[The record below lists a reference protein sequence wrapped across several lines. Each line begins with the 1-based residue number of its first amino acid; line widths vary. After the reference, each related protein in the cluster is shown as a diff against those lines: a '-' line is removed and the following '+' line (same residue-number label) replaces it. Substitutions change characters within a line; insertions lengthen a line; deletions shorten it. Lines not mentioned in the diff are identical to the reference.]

1 MTFSVVQGILEPE
14 YGSMIQ
20 IDTKCWFAWLTEND
34 SFRYESNNHPSFR
47 ARKEKKY
54 WYGYRRVDGKL
65 YKRYIGVSNEV
76 TQDRLEQTAE
86 EFVEISTPNKID
98 PKKVEAL
105 HRALNTTANSE
116 SSEPVTEQVTDTVT
130 HDRILAL
137 EVRLRLMEERL
148 GKLKA

>member
-14 YGSMIQ
+14 YGNMIQ
-20 IDTKCWFAWLTEND
+20 IDTKCWFIWLTEND

-54 WYGYRRVDGKL
+54 WYGYRKIDGKL

-86 EFVEISTPNKID
+86 EFVEISTPDKTERKSS
-98 PKKVEAL
+98 KKEVTQTVEK
-105 HRALNTTANSE
+105 E
-116 SSEPVTEQVTDTVT
+116 VTDAVT
-130 HDRILAL
+130 HDRIAAL
-137 EVRLRLMEERL
+137 EARLQLMEERL

>member
-20 IDTKCWFAWLTEND
+20 IDTKCWFTWLTEND

-54 WYGYRRVDGKL
+54 WYGYRKVDGKL
-65 YKRYIGVSNEV
+65 YKRYIGISNEV

-86 EFVEISTPNKID
+86 EFVEISTPDKTERKAS
-98 PKKVEAL
+98 KKEVTQTVEKK
-105 HRALNTTANSE
+105 
-116 SSEPVTEQVTDTVT
+116 VTDTVT
-130 HDRILAL
+130 HDRIAAL
-137 EVRLRLMEERL
+137 EARLQLMEERL